1 MGLKLDTKYCPFLNM
16 PAAGHTSP
24 GYPTAKP
31 DRQGRFDLLKLCP
44 YHCAYFCMLSGR
56 KKGEHKLLLRAPA
69 TAGHTQGQLFWPTF
83 SSPTGTS
90 PLHRHITR
98 PRPIPSSERN
108 ASVVPTQSCLQ
119 PLPETPSLSGA
130 QRSKSGS
137 LQLSTQGGQG
147 VREVNCRPGLQRR
160 LAYTDSTARADPAL
174 PVTMRFRPF
183 RPCTDEGGGV
193 QLAA

>member
-1 MGLKLDTKYCPFLNM
+1 MPAPSLHHCWPHLHPFLLHFHSANCG
-16 PAAGHTSP
+16 AQLCGHMSIF
-24 GYPTAKP
+24 PT
-31 DRQGRFDLLKLCP
+31 
-44 YHCAYFCMLSGR
+44 
-56 KKGEHKLLLRAPA
+56 
-69 TAGHTQGQLFWPTF
+69 
-83 SSPTGTS
+83 
-90 PLHRHITR
+90 

-130 QRSKSGS
+130 ERSKSGS
-137 LQLSTQGGQG
+137 LQLSTVTQGGQG
-147 VREVNCRPGLQRR
+147 VRAREVNCRPGLQRR